1 MPGFKLAG
9 VDSEHKDDV
18 EEDTTGASIGT
29 RVSYGV
35 LGGEWEYEDVSDEYY
50 CHWLSTADVGPESVC
65 GSGVVRCICE
75 NEEWCGDGRRR
86 AGRVIGRPV
95 YHGRSSLV

>member
-35 LGGEWEYEDVSDEYY
+35 LGGEWERAKMEVMG
-50 CHWLSTADVGPESVC
+50 TIVGDCKREM
-65 GSGVVRCICE
+65 
-75 NEEWCGDGRRR
+75 
-86 AGRVIGRPV
+86 
-95 YHGRSSLV
+95 